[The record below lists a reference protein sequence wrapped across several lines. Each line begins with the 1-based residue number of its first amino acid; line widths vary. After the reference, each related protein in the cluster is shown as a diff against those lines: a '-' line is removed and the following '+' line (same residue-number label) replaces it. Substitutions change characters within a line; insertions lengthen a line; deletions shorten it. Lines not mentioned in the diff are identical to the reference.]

1 MSAPPVVSVMSRIA
15 SIEQRF
21 VAPTTDVPP
30 ESAALR
36 VLDDG
41 PAFDAFGDVYQRA
54 VAARDAAGASPMS
67 TWSAPAAPGGMYGAS
82 LSTPGLDPFASAP
95 AGRAGLALGG
105 VGAPGGVGGGPL
117 LDAAIGG
124 VLAPPGERRIGGY
137 GEMPVPDA
145 VRPYGNGRIPVGS
158 LTPLATQPGHRLYA
172 PAAASWN
179 NVVAAARAEG
189 IELRL
194 TDSYRDYEEQVD
206 LVRRKGLYSQG
217 GLAATP
223 GRSNHGWGLAVD
235 ADVTDPRTLRWLK
248 ANGPRF
254 GWVEAVPREPWHW
267 EFRPDQV

>member
-1 MSAPPVVSVMSRIA
+1 MSAPAVTSVMSRIA
-15 SIEQRF
+15 SIQQRF
-21 VAPTTDVPP
+21 IAPTDDVPP

-36 VLDDG
+36 VLDEG

-54 VAARDAAGASPMS
+54 VAARDAAGASPATS
-67 TWSAPAAPGGMYGAS
+67 VWAPPAAPGGMYGAS
-82 LSTPGLDPFASAP
+82 LSMPGLDPFGAP
-95 AGRAGLALGG
+95 SGGRAGLAPGG
-105 VGAPGGVGGGPL
+105 VGAPGGGSALVQ
-117 LDAAIGG
+117 AAIGG
-124 VLAPPGERRIGGY
+124 VLSPPGERRIGGY

-145 VRPYGNGRIPVGS
+145 VRPHGNGRIPIGG

-194 TDSYRDYEEQVD
+194 TDSYRDYDEQVD